1 MFVGHPIQRSD
12 EPPQPLL
19 ASHQERPRPVP
30 GRLNLRTTRPSIA
43 DSELFDGAA
52 PKLKAPPA
60 GALAPNVGAAP
71 PDPNTKGD
79 GAELRALGSAGGAIP
94 EAPEPN

>member
-1 MFVGHPIQRSD
+1 M
-12 EPPQPLL
+12 
-19 ASHQERPRPVP
+19 
-30 GRLNLRTTRPSIA
+30 RTTRPSIA

-60 GALAPNVGAAP
+60 GALATNVGAAD

-94 EAPEPN
+94 EAPEPTERPAAGQRALATRSPPPARRQ